1 MKRVIGVDLG
11 GTKINAGVV
20 DDTGKICNNII
31 LDTLADQGREVV
43 IKRIVE
49 AVETIM
55 EDDIIGIGIT
65 SPGFINSDEGIVE
78 FAGNIKG
85 WTGLNMHETFSDY
98 FPGKVLRIEN
108 DANMAAL
115 CEKWVGAGKDL
126 KSFVMLTLGTG
137 LGGAIYHESMG
148 LWLGANYQGAEIGHM
163 ILYPNGRPCN
173 CGQIGCAE
181 KYIAGSALSINYEE
195 LTNNV
200 LSGYEIIKKIK
211 NDDLAKKALDKFV
224 DDLATFL
231 VTIKNCHD
239 PEGIILGGGF
249 INSRDVWWDSLLDR
263 FNQKC
268 NRPEG
273 IKILPAKYLNDSGII
288 GAAKSVLDV
297 IDKQGS

>member
-31 LDTLADQGREVV
+31 LETLAGQGRDVV

-49 AVETIM
+49 AVQSIM

-65 SPGFINSDEGIVE
+65 SPGFINSDDGIVE

-85 WTGLNMHETFSDY
+85 WTGLNMHETFSEC

-115 CEKWVGAGKDL
+115 CEKWVGSGKDL

-137 LGGAIYHESMG
+137 LGGAIYHEAMG
-148 LWLGANYQGAEIGHM
+148 LWLGANYQGAELGHM
-163 ILYPNGRPCN
+163 VLYPNGRACN
-173 CGQIGCAE
+173 CGQLGCAE

-195 LTNNV
+195 LTNKI
-200 LSGYEIIKKIK
+200 LDGHEIISKIES
-211 NDDLAKKALDKFV
+211 DEYAKDALDKFV
-224 DDLATFL
+224 DDLAIFL
-231 VTIKNCHD
+231 VSIKNCHD

-249 INSRDVWWDSLLDR
+249 INSRDKWWKLLLDK
-263 FNQKC
+263 FNEKC

-273 IKILPAKYLNDSGII
+273 IKILPAKFLNDSGII

-297 IDKQGS
+297 IDRQGS